1 MFGFAIE
8 SKYNAHCDFFSTKKK
23 IIKKKLIVI
32 ELEIT

>member
-23 IIKKKLIVI
+23 SLKKINCN
-32 ELEIT
+32 